1 MERAPI
7 LVSVAV
13 IAVIAGVGIKILS
26 DRTVIDTGDRPDD
39 VAAVDREAGSGAGGG
54 AGSASESSGRGAASE
69 SGPGHRPGERS
80 SSSRSLDGSRSLA
93 GGGDFSGGGAVE
105 GGRRIEGRRGNA
117 IGDSRDPGGHRAR
130 SNSEIADFLGSR
142 SAKSSSDSADPSSDV
157 ALEVLNE
164 ADSSKAAHT
173 EGVYEPDDGGEGLK
187 FSDDAQMTF
196 SEAGGANGEAGTI
209 SFDVEPDWAGGDKTD
224 NSLVQIRAENQWENR
239 LQLVKNGRYLRF
251 ILSDSLGREADI
263 SVPIDGWV
271 PGETHSVTASWGD
284 GRTSLFLDG
293 ALAGSNTYDG
303 QFNIAPDTP
312 LYLGSDFLSSDYGSA
327 KATIRGF
334 TVFKTAQHP

>member
-7 LVSVAV
+7 LVSAAV
-13 IAVIAGVGIKILS
+13 IAVIVGVGIKILS
-26 DRTVIDTGDRPDD
+26 DRTVIDTSARPDD
-39 VAAVDREAGSGAGGG
+39 AVVAGREAGSRSGG
-54 AGSASESSGRGAASE
+54 AAGSGGEGTAGRARDSDRGQE
-69 SGPGHRPGERS
+69 RRPG
-80 SSSRSLDGSRSLA
+80 SSSRSLTGSRT
-93 GGGDFSGGGAVE
+93 GGNEGGGAGPVERE
-105 GGRRIEGRRGNA
+105 GGRRIEARRGNPV
-117 IGDSRDPGGHRAR
+117 GDSRDAGGHRAR

-142 SAKSSSDSADPSSDV
+142 SAGSGAADSTDPSSDV

-164 ADSSKAAHT
+164 ADSSKAIYK
-173 EGVYEPDDGGEGLK
+173 EGVYEPDDGGDGLK

-196 SEAGGANGEAGTI
+196 AQAGGANGEAGTI
-209 SFDVEPDWAGGDKTD
+209 SFDVQPDWAGGDKTD

-263 SVPIDGWV
+263 SVPIDEWV
-271 PGETHSVTASWGD
+271 PGESHSVTASWGD

-293 ALAGSNTYDG
+293 SLAGSNTYDG
-303 QFNIAPDTP
+303 QFEIGPDTP
-312 LYLGSDFLSSDYGSA
+312 LYLGSDFRSSDYGSA

-334 TVFKTAQHP
+334 TLFKNAQHP